1 MDDSS
6 FLRTVKR
13 LFLRQSAT
21 QTIPDS
27 IYQLDFEKQ
36 IALAIFNS
44 QATIAAVGAIIG
56 FPFWRQKFLVTLV
69 LMGFIASALI
79 ARWIAIRGRHVLAMH
94 IFAILILI
102 TSITF
107 TAFSAHLIAAIV
119 MLLMVLPAYAAVC
132 GRHYA
137 FTLGFAYVAAAF
149 ALQFAERVGLV
160 IPKIFPTPPIVE
172 IVVGAIGI
180 GGIIWP
186 FSIVFISLRESF
198 RAVQAENHQRNLAEE
213 ELRKSEKHSR
223 GLMEN
228 APFPLLLF
236 RVKDGSLRYGNRRAV
251 EKFRVSLEQ
260 AQGTNVMQFYENPAD
275 RDHFVEK
282 LFQGGSVHD
291 HEMRVLDWE
300 GKPYWAL
307 VSASVVDY
315 ENEPAI
321 MVSINDIEQQKAT
334 EEALQSERIQLRER
348 VKEQRCLSSI
358 FELTD
363 DTVSPLDQQLRKV
376 VEAIPPGWF
385 YPEITFARIEYDGIV
400 ITAPD
405 FTETPWMQTA
415 EASTKQ
421 GKTFRLTVAYRE
433 EKPLKEEGPF
443 LREERTLINAIVHR
457 LAEKADRRNAEVA
470 LQEILDRYRLI
481 SENSS
486 DVIWMLDPATMNFT
500 YVSPSV
506 YKMRGYTAEE
516 AMALSAEETVTPES
530 LKMLLARLAFHVDA
544 LAKGDESARTVTM
557 EIDQLHKD
565 GHLIPSEISVTLL
578 TNDQREIV
586 QVIGVT
592 RDITERRKVEEEA
605 REKERLVATMFGQTT
620 DAITLV
626 DVKTGRFVDFND
638 AACQGLGYTREE
650 FARLSVADF
659 QAELTPEEVAAGAR
673 EIAEAGQAMMETR
686 HRHKDGSLQDVIV
699 TFKTVSI
706 KGRSVLSCVW
716 RDITEQKAREG
727 DLKALAERLQKQNDL
742 LIRLSAAESVV
753 TGDLDQF
760 VHEMTELLA
769 NTLDIERVSVWLYD
783 DDAGTRLECIDLY
796 QASAKTHT
804 RGDILAEEQ
813 YREEFK
819 ALKTARYIDASNPLT
834 DPRTAGYVEGYL
846 KPLGITSM
854 LDCGIFSGGR
864 NRGTFC
870 LEHVNRPHHWTPDEI
885 TFGCQVA
892 DQIGMGILNRERQQ
906 ALQALEDYRL
916 HLEEMVALRTAEL
929 RAASEEQAAIWTAAP
944 VGIALLRERRVIRV
958 NHKLEEIFGYD
969 PGELNGMT
977 VRAWYP
983 DEASF
988 TAMGTAIYE
997 PVWRGE
1003 THVRELEHVKKDG
1016 STFWARATARAID
1029 PRDQTQGIL
1038 AIIEDITEE
1047 RAAKEMVALRT
1058 AELKVAS
1065 DEQRTIFDSATTGIV
1080 LIKDRIIARCNR
1092 KLEEIFGYE
1101 PGGFVGKS
1109 TRCWYED
1116 DETFAEVGREVSG
1129 QLADKGIHRAERLLV
1144 RKDGARFWTRM
1155 AARYINKNDIS
1166 LGLVG
1171 IVEDITEERAA
1182 LERLQQITDR
1192 LSLATRASGVGI
1204 WDFDIVNNKLVWDDQ
1219 MFSLY
1224 GITKDQFA
1232 GAYEAWQAGVHPDDR
1247 QRGDEDVQM
1256 ALYGTKDFDTE
1267 FRVVWPDGTIR
1278 NIRALAMVQRDI
1290 SGQPI
1295 HMIGTNW
1302 DITDERVA
1310 QEALR
1315 EAKDLAEQAAQAK
1328 ADFLANMSH
1337 EIRTP
1342 MNAVI
1347 GFSGLALKT
1356 DLDRKPRE
1364 YVKKIEESG
1373 KHLLGIIND
1382 ILDFSK
1388 IESGKL
1394 SVEKSEFELDKIL
1407 ENVSTLISEKSA
1419 AKGLELMFRIEKGTP
1434 KNLIGDSLRL
1444 GQILVNY
1451 ANNAVKF
1458 TEAGEIVISVKV
1470 VEETDFEYLFR
1481 FEVRD
1486 TGIGLTEEHREKL
1499 FQSFQ
1504 QADTSISR
1512 RYGGTGL
1519 GLAISKELAHL
1530 MGGEVG
1536 VESEFGKG
1544 STFWFTARLGKGKA
1558 KAQPL
1563 IPDPDL
1569 RGRRILVV
1577 DDNEMSRIILEDML
1591 SEMTFAVSS
1600 VASGRSALE
1609 EIRLAVEAGRPYDV
1623 ILLDWRMRELDG
1635 IQTARAIREIP
1646 LKPLPHLV
1654 MVTAYGREEIFQQ
1667 ATLAGIEDVL
1677 IKPVSPS
1684 TLFDT
1689 LIQVMGG
1696 HREGKRERDKIM
1708 ESQQAELASIRG
1720 ASVLLV
1726 EDHEM
1731 NRELAVELLV
1741 HAGLRVDVA
1750 EDGLRSIEMVSKGA
1764 YDLVLMDMQMPV
1776 MDGVTATIEIRKDI
1790 RFRDLPIVA
1799 MTANVMEADI
1809 KRCRDAGMND
1819 HIGKPIDPEDL
1830 FGKLLKWIKRDRV
1843 HLSEASG
1850 REHTEIKGVELPGD
1864 IAGIDMTIGL
1874 RRVVANKQLYLSLLR
1889 KFLAGHKDAALNIRR
1904 ALDAN
1909 DWETAGRL
1917 AHNAKGVSGTVGA
1930 TRLQNC
1936 AADLEQAIRK
1946 RNSRDTVDSLLL
1958 PFEMCL
1964 NELMTELEFKLPPA
1978 GSEVPVIMD
1987 REKILAICHDLATLL
2002 KDDDPA
2008 AGKLLDVNAD
2018 LLNAAFPLEFTSI
2031 EKAIRSFDF
2040 ETAITAL
2047 EKAKTNFDIT

>member
-13 LFLRQSAT
+13 LFPRQSAT

-27 IYQLDFEKQ
+27 IYHVDFEKQ

-186 FSIVFISLRESF
+186 FSIVFIRLRESF

-213 ELRKSEKHSR
+213 ELRKSEEHSR

-236 RVKDGSLRYGNRRAV
+236 WVKDGSLRYGNRRAV

-260 AQGTNVMQFYENPAD
+260 AKGTNVMQFYENPAD
-275 RDHFVEK
+275 RDRFVEK
-282 LFQGGSVHD
+282 LFQEGSVHD

-315 ENEPAI
+315 EDEPAI
-321 MVSINDIEQQKAT
+321 MVSINDVEQQKAT
-334 EEALQSERIQLRER
+334 EEVLRSERIQLRER

-363 DTVSPLDQQLRKV
+363 DTVSPLEQQLRKV

-385 YPEITFARIEYDGIV
+385 YPEITFARIEYDSIV
-400 ITAPD
+400 ITTPD

-443 LREERTLINAIVHR
+443 LKEERILINAIVHR
-457 LAEKADRRNAEVA
+457 LAEKADRRHAEGA

-486 DVIWMLDPATMNFT
+486 DVIWMMDIPTMNFT

-516 AMALSAEETVTPES
+516 AMALSAEETVTQES
-530 LKMLLARLAFHVDA
+530 LKMLLERLAIHADA
-544 LAKGDESARTVTM
+544 LAKGDEYARTVTM

-586 QVIGVT
+586 RVIGVT
-592 RDITERRKVEEEA
+592 RDITERKKAEEET
-605 REKERLVATMFGQTT
+605 REKERLVATMFAQTT

-626 DVKTGRFVDFND
+626 DVQTGRFVDFND
-638 AACQGLGYTREE
+638 AAYQGLGYTPEE

-659 QAELTPEEVAAGAR
+659 QAELTPEEVSAR
-673 EIAEAGQAMMETR
+673 TIEIAETGQARMETR

-699 TFKTVSI
+699 TFKTVNI
-706 KGRSVLSCVW
+706 KGRPVISGVW
-716 RDITEQKAREG
+716 RDITEQKARER

-742 LIRLSAAESVV
+742 LIRLNAAESVV
-753 TGDLDQF
+753 TGDIGQF
-760 VHEMTELLA
+760 VHDMTELLGNA
-769 NTLDIERVSVWLYD
+769 LDIERVSVWLFNED
-783 DDAGTRLECIDLY
+783 ETLLECMDLY
-796 QASAKTHT
+796 EAAKDSHS
-804 RGDILAEEQ
+804 LEESLREDD

-819 ALKTARYIDASNPLT
+819 VLKTTRYVDASDPLT

-885 TFGCQVA
+885 TIGCQVA
-892 DQIGMGILNRERQQ
+892 DQIGKGLLNRERKK
-906 ALQALEDYRL
+906 AEEELDRHRH
-916 HLEEMVALRTAEL
+916 HLEEMVVARTAEL
-929 RAASEEQAAIWTAAP
+929 KAATEEQTAIWTAAP
-944 VGIALLRERRVIRV
+944 TGIALVHERRVIRC
-958 NHKLEEIFGYD
+958 NRKLEEIFGCD

-977 VRAWYP
+977 TRAWYP

-997 PVWRGE
+997 PMRRGE
-1003 THVRELEHVKKDG
+1003 TYLGEIQYIKKDG
-1016 STFWARATARAID
+1016 SPFWARVTVRSID
-1029 PRDQTQGIL
+1029 PQDQAQGIL

-1058 AELKVAS
+1058 AELKAAN
-1065 DEQRTIFDSATTGIV
+1065 DEQRVIFDSATTGIV

-1116 DETFAEVGREVSG
+1116 DETFAEVGRELSG
-1129 QLADKGIHRAERLLV
+1129 QLADKGIHHAERLLV
-1144 RKDGARFWTRM
+1144 RKDGSRFWTRM
-1155 AARYINKNDIS
+1155 AARYINKNDMS

-1182 LERLQQITDR
+1182 LEELRQITDR

-1204 WDFDIVNNKLVWDDQ
+1204 WDWDIVNNNLNWDEQ
-1219 MFSLY
+1219 MFRLY
-1224 GITKDQFA
+1224 GIVKSQFTA
-1232 GAYEAWQAGVHPDDR
+1232 AYEAWQAGLHPDDR
-1247 QRGDEDVQM
+1247 QRGDEEIQI
-1256 ALYGTKDFDTE
+1256 ALHGTKDFDTE

-1290 SGQPI
+1290 SGRPI

-1302 DITDERVA
+1302 DITDEHA
-1310 QEALR
+1310 AKEALR
-1315 EAKDLAEQAAQAK
+1315 EAKERAEQAAQAK

-1364 YVKKIEESG
+1364 YIKKIEESG

-1419 AKGLELMFRIEKGTP
+1419 AKGLELMFRIEKGAP

-1470 VEETDFEYLFR
+1470 VEETDLDYLFR

-1486 TGIGLTEEHREKL
+1486 TGIGLTEEHRGKL

-1530 MGGEVG
+1530 MSGEVG

-1577 DDNEMSRIILEDML
+1577 DDNEMSRIILNDML

-1600 VASGRSALE
+1600 VASGRLALE

-1667 ATLAGIEDVL
+1667 AALAGIEDVL

-1750 EDGLRSIEMVSKGA
+1750 EDGLRSIEMVSKRA

-1809 KRCRDAGMND
+1809 KRCTDAGMND

-1889 KFLAGHKDAALNIRR
+1889 KFLAGHKDAALDIRR

-1946 RNSRDTVDSLLL
+1946 RKSKDTVDSLLL
-1958 PFEMCL
+1958 PFELCL
-1964 NELMTELEFKLPPA
+1964 NELMTELEFKLPPT
-1978 GSEVPVIMD
+1978 GREVPVIME
-1987 REKILAICHDLATLL
+1987 REKILAICHDLAALL